1 MELALAVSGSPE
13 FIHRAVEVESGKT
26 SERWTQS
33 RIWTG
38 IPDLKIAGSGVTGRL
53 KPDKSDSRLTAIRL
67 LLMLNAVRRVFPVAG
82 RS

>member
-1 MELALAVSGSPE
+1 MTSEVHVDNGLVEAVWWG
-13 FIHRAVEVESGKT
+13 HRLILIAVEFGPGFL
-26 SERWTQS
+26 
-33 RIWTG
+33 I
-38 IPDLKIAGSGVTGRL
+38 LKIAGGGVTGRL